1 MHPLPNRSFAGSM
14 FTLDHTDP
22 HSKARVGTLRTDHG
36 DIPTPI
42 FMPVGTQGAVKAID
56 HRSLVELDTK
66 IILGNTYHLY
76 LRPGTEVL
84 RTMGGLHRFM
94 NWDRPILTDSGGFQV
109 YSLREIRKMSDK
121 GVEFRSHLD
130 GSKHLF
136 TPEGVVDMQ
145 RAIGSDIMMV
155 LDECTG
161 NPATYEQARS
171 SMELT
176 LRWANRAVTQFECTE
191 PLYGYQQFHFGIGQG
206 STYADLR
213 KTCMEELVQKQF
225 DGYAIGGLAVGE
237 PAESMLAMID
247 VSTDVM
253 PPNKARYLMGV
264 GTPENI
270 LTAIERGVDMF
281 DCVMPTRN
289 ARNGTMF
296 TTKGKVNIKNTRYK
310 LSEEPL
316 DEALDCYASQN
327 FSLAYL
333 RHLFVSGEILGLQLA
348 TMQNLALYL
357 WLTRTAREKI
367 LHGTFRQWAGETIE
381 QLNAPRL

>member
-1 MHPLPNRSFAGSM
+1 M
-14 FTLDHTDP
+14 FTLAHTDP

-56 HRSLVELDTK
+56 HRSLVELDAK

-84 RTMGGLHRFM
+84 HTMGGLHRFM
-94 NWDRPILTDSGGFQV
+94 HWDRPILTDSGGFQV
-109 YSLREIRKMSDK
+109 YSLREIRKMSDN

-136 TPEGVVDMQ
+136 TPEGVVSMQ

-176 LRWANRAVTQFECTE
+176 LRWADRAVAQFATTE
-191 PLYGYQQFHFGIGQG
+191 PLYGHQQFHFGIGQG
-206 STYADLR
+206 STFADLR

-253 PPNKARYLMGV
+253 PSNKARYLMGV

-357 WLTRTAREKI
+357 WLTRAAREKI
-367 LHGTFRQWAGETIE
+367 LDGTFRQWAGETIE

>member
-1 MHPLPNRSFAGSM
+1 MHPLPNSSFAGSM
-14 FTLDHTDP
+14 FTLNHTDSL
-22 HSKARVGTLRTDHG
+22 SKARAGTLRTDHG

-56 HRSLVELDTK
+56 HRSLIELDAK

-109 YSLREIRKMSDK
+109 YSLREIRKMSDN

-145 RAIGSDIMMV
+145 RSIGSDIMMV

-176 LRWANRAVTQFECTE
+176 LRWADRAVEQFRNTQ
-191 PLYGYQQFHFGIGQG
+191 PLYGHQQFHFGIGQG
-206 STYADLR
+206 STYPDLR
-213 KTCMEELVQKQF
+213 KICMEELVQKEF

-253 PPNKARYLMGV
+253 PATKARYLMGV

-310 LSEEPL
+310 LSEEAL
-316 DEALDCYASQN
+316 DETLDCYASQN

-367 LHGTFRQWAGETIE
+367 IDGTFRQWASETIE